1 MTAATA
7 EPQIPLAA
15 RERRRLLDAIG
26 FAVAVATGVVSR
38 RPVRPLGDEER
49 RPLPGDA
56 LLADAKGRWTHAI
69 TIHAS
74 PAEIWPW
81 LVQMGCRRGGWYSY
95 DGLDNGSVP
104 SADRIHPELQQIA
117 AGDLMAWT
125 PKAVEGFF
133 VAEIDAEH
141 ALVLRGNAGGLYRV
155 TWSFVLEPIDETTT
169 RLLARVSGDY
179 DREVVGVLLQLVG
192 RPMHFAMERKQLLN
206 LRRHIE
212 RAAALSSRHQR
223 RRRRGITSRKELRWQ
238 RSRTPRL
245 NS

>member
-1 MTAATA
+1 MTAVTA
-7 EPQIPLAA
+7 EPRMPRAA
-15 RERRRLLDAIG
+15 RGRRRLLDAIG

-56 LLADAKGRWTHAI
+56 LLPDAKGRRTHAI

-104 SADRIHPELQQIA
+104 SADRIHPELQEIS

-133 VAEIDAEH
+133 VAEIESER
-141 ALVLRGNAGGLYRV
+141 ALVLQGDAGGLYRV
-155 TWSFVLEPIDETTT
+155 TWAFVLEPMETHTT
-169 RLLARVSGDY
+169 RLLVRASGDY
-179 DREVVGVLLQLVG
+179 ERRSVGLMLHLIW

-206 LRRHIE
+206 LRKRIE
-212 RAAALSSRHQR
+212 AASATGPAS
-223 RRRRGITSRKELRWQ
+223 
-238 RSRTPRL
+238 
-245 NS
+245 